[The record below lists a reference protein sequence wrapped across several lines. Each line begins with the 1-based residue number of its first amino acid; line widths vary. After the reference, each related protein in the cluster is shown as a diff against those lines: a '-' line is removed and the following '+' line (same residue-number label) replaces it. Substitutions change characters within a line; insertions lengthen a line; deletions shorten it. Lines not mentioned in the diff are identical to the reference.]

1 MGYTHIVYKDGP
13 EGRASAAV
21 AMLHFEKIK
30 EGAIFYPSL
39 FGMPFPK
46 EDDVFKNCRNVIFL
60 DMVPSEPTKAFLDK
74 VKIPYTVITRL
85 RSDERAYGAM
95 PSAHISE
102 HYSTPMLTRY
112 ALSRLKGAGEALLEL
127 NDNFMNEQ
135 SNRALIIAAEAMD
148 ESPIK
153 GYYCILENIP
163 GYLAM
168 LSQGRGIINQRNLN
182 IANWLKSQQQE
193 PSKKTLSD
201 GRTLSFGVFQHQLF
215 DMQYYAK
222 AYIEKYSA
230 DACISWTIAPKVVV
244 FQIHA
249 KEGMDALEI
258 AKCFSLSPGGGYAEA
273 GFSLPLTVGLEFVG
287 NLLKKTGV

>member
-46 EDDVFKNCRNVIFL
+46 EDDVFKDCQSVIFL
-60 DMVPSEPTKAFLDK
+60 DMMPSKPTKTFLDAA
-74 VKIPYTVITRL
+74 KIPYTVITRL
-85 RSDERAYGAM
+85 RNDERAFGAT
-95 PSAHISE
+95 PGPHINE

-112 ALSRLKGAGEALLEL
+112 ALSSLKGAGEALLEL
-127 NDNFMNEQ
+127 NDNFMNEE

-148 ESPIK
+148 ENPIK

-163 GYLAM
+163 GYLTM
-168 LSQGRGIINQRNLN
+168 MSRGRGIISQRNLN
-182 IANWLKSQQQE
+182 IANWLKSQQQH

-222 AYIEKYSA
+222 AYIETYGA
-230 DACISWTIAPKVVV
+230 DACISWTITPKVVV
-244 FQIHA
+244 FQIHS
-249 KEGMDALEI
+249 KEGVDALEI

-287 NLLKKTGV
+287 NLLKKSGA

>member
-1 MGYTHIVYKDGP
+1 MGYTHIVYKDSP
-13 EGRASAAV
+13 EGQAAAAV
-21 AMLHFEKIK
+21 AILHFEKIK
-30 EGAIFYPSL
+30 EEAIFYPSL
-39 FGMPFPK
+39 FGLPFPK
-46 EDDVFKNCRNVIFL
+46 EGDVFKNCKHVIFL
-60 DMVPSEPTKAFLDK
+60 DMLASEPTKAFLDK

-95 PSAHISE
+95 PSAHINE

-112 ALSRLKGAGEALLEL
+112 ALSRFKGAGEALIEL
-127 NDNFMNEQ
+127 NDNFMNDQ

-148 ESPIK
+148 ENPIK

-168 LSQGRGIINQRNLN
+168 MSQGRGIINQRNLN

-230 DACISWTIAPKVVV
+230 DACISWTITPKVVV
-244 FQIHA
+244 FQIHS
-249 KEGMDALEI
+249 KEGVDALEI

-287 NLLKKTGV
+287 NLLKKSGA